1 MYSPTYL
8 VPLVR
13 VTFTCSFISS
23 EMDRKK
29 ETKKMRMIMIKL
41 THRVPISLVEPN
53 VYHDSVCFT
62 RSEDFTWRVSDCEE
76 LVAPHECNNYVPKKV
91 F

>member
-8 VPLVR
+8 VQLVR

-23 EMDRKK
+23 ETDRKK

-41 THRVPISLVEPN
+41 THRVSISLVEPN

-62 RSEDFTWRVSDCEE
+62 RMWGFYLEGVSD
-76 LVAPHECNNYVPKKV
+76 L
-91 F
+91 